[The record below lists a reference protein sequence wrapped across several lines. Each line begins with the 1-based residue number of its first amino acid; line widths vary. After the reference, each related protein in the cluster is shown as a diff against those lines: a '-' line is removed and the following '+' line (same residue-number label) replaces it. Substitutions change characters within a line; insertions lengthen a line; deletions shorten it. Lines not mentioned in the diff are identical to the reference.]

1 MVSRPLPRSRQE
13 GLVVERVGDDET
25 LVYDPVSHRAHCLNR
40 AATAVWSACN
50 GRRDF
55 DDVAR
60 HVARELPGFSAE
72 MVSVAVHRLARANL
86 LAGTAGTVMP
96 RRTALRRLSLAGA
109 LLPLVSSIVV
119 PEPAQAASC
128 RPAGGCCASKSDCCP
143 GLSCV
148 GPQTPPCMAPPRD
161 KKCR

>member
-1 MVSRPLPRSRQE
+1 MVSRPLPRRRE
-13 GLVVERVGDDET
+13 DGLLVESLGEET
-25 LVYDPVSHRAHCLNR
+25 LVYDLARHRAHCLN
-40 AATAVWSACN
+40 ASATAVWSACD

-55 DDVAR
+55 EGIAR
-60 HVARELPGFSAE
+60 HVARERPGFSAE
-72 MVSVAVHRLARANL
+72 MVSVAVRRLARAQL
-86 LAGTAGTVMP
+86 ITGAAGVPMP
-96 RRTALRRLSLAGA
+96 RRTALRRLALAGA

-119 PEPAQAASC
+119 PEAAQAASC
-128 RPAGGCCASKSDCCP
+128 SPAGGCCASKADCCP

>member
-1 MVSRPLPRSRQE
+1 MLPRPRPRRRQD
-13 GLVVERVGDDET
+13 GVLVERLGEET
-25 LVYDPVSHRAHCLNR
+25 LIYDLARHRAHCLNR

-55 DDVAR
+55 DDLAR
-60 HVARELPGFSAE
+60 HVARELPGFSPE
-72 MVSVAVHRLARANL
+72 MVSVAVRGLERAQL
-86 LAGTAGTVMP
+86 LTGNAGAVMP
-96 RRTALRRLSLAGA
+96 RRAALRRLSLAGA

-119 PEPAQAASC
+119 PEAAQAASC
-128 RPAGGCCASKSDCCP
+128 RPAGGCCASKADCCP
-143 GLSCV
+143 GLNCV